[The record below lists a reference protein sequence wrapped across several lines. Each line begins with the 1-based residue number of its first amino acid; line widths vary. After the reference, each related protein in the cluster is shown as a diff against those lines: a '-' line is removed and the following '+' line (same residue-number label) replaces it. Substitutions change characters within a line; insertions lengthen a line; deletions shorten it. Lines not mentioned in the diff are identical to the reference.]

1 MAHETLRFEFVDGTA
16 ELVRHGSVRY
26 WELIEDGHT
35 PVGSIPASDG
45 ISDPLEAYLA
55 ARFSAAAAEAT
66 AGLEPRVSDVEAEVE
81 GRLSESGLAATIEA
95 GVEPVRPDNGAR
107 AVGQGELVINV
118 KDYGAVGD
126 GTTDDAAAIQ
136 SAVTAS
142 YAAKAEVFF
151 PAGTYRIDTSIKLPR
166 AIRMRG
172 VNAVGDAYSAA
183 TKATVIHSYASA
195 TFEQSTHTS
204 IHVMLSGIL
213 FENKHATP
221 DNGVLMK
228 GFSLDGSQVTNITAL
243 GYGVI
248 FEGPSGGGL
257 GTYSLHSV
265 SIVRGCFFEGLR
277 VQFNRGAVVD
287 SVIEGNYINGK
298 PESNATCFEMVGWAM
313 TTIANNYIDYFKHMF
328 RLTGTNNTVTV
339 VGNKLDIA
347 YRVLSSPT
355 ATPRSVDRMTFT
367 GNIIRYVREADM
379 ATYFPSR
386 DTEMTTGPW
395 AAFDLYGVTHA
406 TWTGN
411 VFDKV
416 ATAFRLRG
424 YPNTGIRI
432 IGNTY
437 STVTTKVDYSIA
449 KSGVAGDLTDIY
461 IEPMEGPT
469 ATLPSAALTG
479 ASVVSYPNHKV
490 THASVPVFNDAGTW
504 KKYDGTT
511 YVP

>member
-35 PVGSIPASDG
+35 AVGSVPESDG
-45 ISDPLEAYLA
+45 ISDSLEAYLA
-55 ARFSAAAAEAT
+55 GRFDDGDAAT
-66 AGLEPRVSDVEAEVE
+66 AARVSDPETQTGAA
-81 GRLSESGLAATIEA
+81 LAATYA
-95 GVEPVRPDNGAR
+95 ARPDNGAP

-136 SAVTAS
+136 AAVTAS

-313 TTIANNYIDYFKHMF
+313 TTVANNYIDYFKHMF
-328 RLTGTNNTVTV
+328 RLAGSNNTVTV

-347 YRVLSSPT
+347 YRVIS
-355 ATPRSVDRMTFT
+355 ANAIRSLDRFTFT

-395 AAFDLYGVTHA
+395 VAFDLRGVTHS
-406 TWTGN
+406 TWMGN

-416 ATAFRLRG
+416 ATAFRFRD
-424 YPNTGIRI
+424 YPNTGTRV

-469 ATLPSAALTG
+469 ASLPSAALTG
-479 ASVVSYPNHKV
+479 AAVVSYPNHKV
-490 THASVPVFNDAGTW
+490 THAGIPVFNDAGTW